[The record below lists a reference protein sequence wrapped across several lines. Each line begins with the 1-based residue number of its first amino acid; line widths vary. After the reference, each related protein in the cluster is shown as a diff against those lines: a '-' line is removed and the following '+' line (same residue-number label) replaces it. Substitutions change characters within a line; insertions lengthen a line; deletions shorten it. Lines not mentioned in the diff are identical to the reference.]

1 MYFIVIPHL
10 LGIFFT
16 PVICGFLNSTQFFL
30 KISEKWDFP
39 GALVVKT
46 PHFSMQE
53 AWVPPLVE
61 ELRPRMPHGVAK
73 KKKKNQ
79 EKNSTWQNY
88 MVKSALTHLL
98 PVDITTGQLTASETP
113 KY

>member
-73 KKKKNQ
+73 KKKKSR
-79 EKNSTWQNY
+79 EKFYMAKLYGQISFNPPLASRHNYRTTNS
-88 MVKSALTHLL
+88 
-98 PVDITTGQLTASETP
+98 I
-113 KY
+113 